1 MTKGLREKWC
11 CPKCKAYNTRFLSR
25 RKTEK
30 TMFCCDCG
38 DSFNVKSVLKK
49 TTKAERERRDE
60 RVCKAKS
67 RRKRKFLGKRAAQMR
82 QQPTLSE
89 AVFQKKLK
97 AAKFNFKAQW
107 VYDVEGFAG
116 IVDFYLYDYKLLI
129 EVDGGYHTTEDQRLK
144 DAEKDFV
151 CGKLLNKTLVRL
163 TDEEA
168 LEISD
173 EGILALLDA

>member
-1 MTKGLREKWC
+1 MVKGLRENWR
-11 CPKCKAYNTRFLSR
+11 CPECKGLDAMFASKKDN
-25 RKTEK
+25 EK
-30 TMFCCDCG
+30 RMFCVDCG
-38 DSFNVKSVLKK
+38 ATFKVGSAIVK
-49 TTKAERERRDE
+49 TTKKQRDAHDRKVER
-60 RVCKAKS
+60 AKS

-82 QQPTLSE
+82 QKPTLSE
-89 AVFQKKLK
+89 AVFQKKLE

-151 CGKLLNKTLVRL
+151 CGKLLNKRLVRL

-168 LEISD
+168 LAITD
-173 EGILALLDA
+173 EGILALLD